1 MQEKFKWGKFILD
14 CFLCFGILIVFF
26 MIKGCSYP
34 TSYRAFIPKALDSEY
49 KEYQRLCK
57 EEINKVV
64 YARPAGEGT
73 RLEDIRFSFPNS
85 LVSDSIRLNMVS
97 VLDRKKIVIIY
108 IQAFRYYT
116 NWSKTYFVKGD
127 VRKSI
132 YCRPFKD
139 LKEEYDIVE
148 KIALENKEYIGDEM
162 IIKERHRIYH
172 MDYAS
177 SQKYISQVFKEAINA
192 KSSHYID
199 LKEFQ

>member
-1 MQEKFKWGKFILD
+1 MQHKRHKMIYIVSGI
-14 CFLCFGILIVFF
+14 FGILIVFF

-57 EEINKVV
+57 EEIGKVL
-64 YARPAGEGT
+64 YARPAGEGA
-73 RLEDIRFSFPNS
+73 RLEDIRLSFPNS
-85 LVSDSIRLNMVS
+85 LVSDSIRLNIVS
-97 VLDRKKIVIIY
+97 VSDGKKIIY
-108 IQAFRYYT
+108 IYTQAFEYYT
-116 NWSKTYFVKGD
+116 SWTK
-127 VRKSI
+127 KSFSMHSDHKQRI
-132 YCRPFKD
+132 RCRPFKD
-139 LKEEYDIVE
+139 LKEEYDIIE

-192 KSSHYID
+192 KSSYYID

>member
-1 MQEKFKWGKFILD
+1 MQHKRHKMIYIVSGI
-14 CFLCFGILIVFF
+14 FGILIVFF

-57 EEINKVV
+57 EEIGKVL
-64 YARPAGEGT
+64 YARPAGEGA
-73 RLEDIRFSFPNS
+73 RVEDIHIGFSNF
-85 LVSDSIRLNMVS
+85 LVSDSIRLALVS
-97 VLDRKKIVIIY
+97 ASSRKSKGIVYIY
-108 IQAFRYYT
+108 TQAFRYYT

-127 VRKSI
+127 VREYI
-132 YCRPFKD
+132 QCRPFKD
-139 LKEEYDIVE
+139 LKEEYDII
-148 KIALENKEYIGDEM
+148 KKKALENKEYVGDEM
-162 IIKERHRIYH
+162 IIKELRRMDL

-177 SQKYISQVFKEAINA
+177 SQKCTSQVFKEAINA

>member
-73 RLEDIRFSFPNS
+73 RLEDIRFDFSDF
-85 LVSDSIRLNMVS
+85 LVSDSIRLNIVS

-116 NWSKTYFVKGD
+116 N
-127 VRKSI
+127 
-132 YCRPFKD
+132 
-139 LKEEYDIVE
+139 
-148 KIALENKEYIGDEM
+148 
-162 IIKERHRIYH
+162 
-172 MDYAS
+172 
-177 SQKYISQVFKEAINA
+177 
-192 KSSHYID
+192 
-199 LKEFQ
+199 